1 MMTNNCMLNLENYL
15 IDLSSDNMTVAVHRI
30 GEHIS
35 YEAACFAINH
45 LSESA
50 LILYMHIMQNAR
62 EKDCVLDFGKLLR
75 SAPMSGDLLQ
85 QTLAELLLE
94 NYLTYTLPD
103 EKYGLITT
111 FEFREYPYDDVLV
124 A

>member
-1 MMTNNCMLNLENYL
+1 MTNLKSVMNLENYL
-15 IDLSSDNMTVAVHRI
+15 LDPSSDNLTVAVHRI

-35 YEAACFAINH
+35 YEAACYAISH

-75 SAPMSGDLLQ
+75 SAPMIGDLLQ
-85 QTLAELLLE
+85 KTLAELLFE

-103 EKYGLITT
+103 EKFGFITT

>member
-1 MMTNNCMLNLENYL
+1 MTKLKSVMNLENYL
-15 IDLSSDNMTVAVHRI
+15 INPSSDSMTVAVHRI

-35 YEAACFAINH
+35 YEAACYARNH

-62 EKDCVLDFGKLLR
+62 EKDCILDFSEVLR
-75 SAPMSGDLLQ
+75 SAPMCGDLL
-85 QTLAELLLE
+85 LSAIVELLIE
-94 NYLTYTLPD
+94 GYLDPLAYEEDNHIP
-103 EKYGLITT
+103 T